1 MAINTGALAKALRP
15 GVNTWFGNMYKR
27 FPDEYSAIFD
37 TEQSSMNFEED
48 VNVHGFGLGVVKPEG
63 EAVTYDTMQQGF
75 LKRYIHIVYAL
86 GFVITREAIED
97 NLYMK
102 LAKSN
107 SEALA
112 HSMKQVKE
120 TVAANVLNRAFNS
133 SYTGADG
140 KELCA
145 TDHLLSKG
153 GSYANEL
160 STAADLS
167 ESSIEQALIDI
178 AGFVDDASLKMQAR
192 GMKLIIPRQL
202 EFEAQRIL
210 HSEYQNDSANNAI
223 NALYTGK
230 YLPQGFCVNHYLTDE
245 DAWFIKTD
253 VPHGLRH
260 FVRRGLMI
268 DNDTEFDTDNMKFK
282 ASERYSFGWTDP
294 RGIFGSPGA

>member
-15 GVNTWFGNMYKR
+15 GVDTWFGNMYNR
-27 FPDEYSAIFD
+27 FAPEYSEIFD
-37 TEQSSMNFEED
+37 MDKSNMNFEED

-63 EAVTYDTMQQGF
+63 EAVSYDTMQQGF
-75 LKRYIHIVYAL
+75 LKRYVHIVYAL
-86 GFVITREAIED
+86 GFIITREAIED

-112 HSMKQVKE
+112 ESMRQVKE

-133 SYTGADG
+133 SYVGADG
-140 KELCA
+140 LELCSTA
-145 TDHLLSKG
+145 HLLSKG
-153 GSYANEL
+153 GTFSNEL
-160 STAADLS
+160 ATAADLS
-167 ESSIEQALIDI
+167 EASLEQALIDI

-192 GMKLIIPRQL
+192 GRKLIVPRQL

-210 HSEYQNDSANNAI
+210 QSEYQNDTANNAV
-223 NALYTGK
+223 NVLMKGR
-230 YLPQGFCVNHYLTDE
+230 YLPEGMCINHYLTDE

-253 VPHGLRH
+253 VPHGMRH
-260 FVRRGLMI
+260 FERRALMI

>member
-15 GVNTWFGNMYKR
+15 GVNEWFGNMYNR
-27 FPDEYSAIFD
+27 YPDEFSAIFD
-37 TEQSSMNFEED
+37 VEQSMMNFEED

-75 LKRYIHIVYAL
+75 LQRYIHVVYAL
-86 GFVITREAIED
+86 GFIITREAIED

-120 TVAANVLNRAFNS
+120 TVGANVLNRAFNS
-133 SYTGADG
+133 SYVGADG

-145 TDHLLSKG
+145 SDHLLSKG
-153 GSYANEL
+153 GSFSNEL
-160 STAADLS
+160 ATAADLS
-167 ESSIEQALIDI
+167 EASLEQCLIDI

-192 GMKLIIPRQL
+192 GRKLIVPRQL

-210 HSEYQNDSANNAI
+210 HSEYQNDTANNAI
-223 NALYTGK
+223 SPIVKGK
-230 YLPQGFCVNHYLTDE
+230 YLPDGFCVNHYLTDE
-245 DAWFIKTD
+245 DAFFIKTD
-253 VPHGLRH
+253 VPNGMKH
-260 FVRRGLMI
+260 FVRRAMML

-294 RGIFGSPGA
+294 RGIFGCPGA